1 MSDDQ
6 HVRVGTSASAG
17 VPAEAEYLEGWEL
30 YDGGPK
36 WPAWGLGAWQDGRPT
51 GRWRLWHPDGTPL
64 EESDWRD
71 GRRHGTLL
79 RYHDDGTLAVRAELR
94 DGTPVTV
101 TGHRS
106 DHPSRDP
113 FSFDGLPAALRTV
126 VHEYDQGVRI
136 RQACYAADG
145 TELTPAGEPA
155 PERPAGVPEI
165 ATCWPSGQWSA
176 PRWDGE
182 GRLVGVT
189 RHWTADGAPERLVHH
204 RDGEEAARFPR
215 GDARTSPLIEAA
227 RDGDAASVELCL
239 AAGLGASPGAVRHAA
254 FEGLPELALRLLA
267 SDATGAVELADV
279 RTPPAVPSNG
289 VPEDAVWVAG
299 LLAYVTGEI
308 DAATGKALGT
318 WRLWEQAWESTSDT
332 EGPSYYKPGSCYH
345 GYQEADFA
353 DGRPVERRT
362 YLSSRTLYRVN
373 RYRPDGRPLSVR
385 QYEGGKPAREREWP
399 TDGTT
404 VHRRFHGDG
413 ALRAERT
420 EHEDVLLTERW
431 YDADGTLAAEVAPT
445 DVTVEGAAVEQWRAL
460 DADGAVIAEGYV
472 EPGIGGGPVGTWRL
486 FGTDG
491 AEPGTVTFDGLDLA
505 RGEGLGRSAHTLYA
519 WRAAPVPR
527 ELHDVGTVPWGELET
542 FFGTPDDVP
551 FLLKGLAVPGFQAF
565 PLALGQLSEMLLH
578 QHTVTE
584 ATGPAFRY
592 LAALVDR
599 VEATDARTALLRYLA
614 DIATRNG
621 DLEAAHELKDVLTAL
636 PDEEADDGAG
646 PGGHFADSGVEP
658 AYHEIL
664 TVLTDAVPTWTAQ
677 AAHRDAA
684 IRRPS
689 VVLLAAAPGAAA
701 AAALHDRLALE
712 PEPGIRAEILLG
724 LALHEAGPDTL
735 PTLERH
741 LADDDP
747 LLRFC
752 AALTWVRTARSPA
765 GPGARV
771 LVEVLRGDLDAVGF
785 DELYLGSGDPATD
798 AVTAL
803 ALLPSEQAEPL
814 LAELSAVLDEVGAID
829 AVTVARALL
838 DIVFPTE
845 AYGDG
850 EPLTDAQRSVVR
862 AIADSTK
869 AWEFNVNLREV
880 LDLNGL
886 PCDADGLRALAD
898 TAPGAEPDEPDGA
911 K

>member
-1 MSDDQ
+1 MSEDQ
-6 HVRVGTSASAG
+6 HVRAGTSAPAG

-36 WPAWGLGAWQDGRPT
+36 WPAWGLGAWQDGGPT
-51 GRWRLWHPDGTPL
+51 GRWRLWRPDGTPL

-79 RYHDDGTLAVRAELR
+79 RYHDDGTLAVRAEHR

-106 DHPSRDP
+106 DRPSRDP
-113 FSFDGLPAALRTV
+113 FSFDGLPPTLRTV
-126 VHEYDQGVRI
+126 VHEYEQGVRI

-165 ATCWPSGQWSA
+165 ATFWPTGQWSA
-176 PRWDGE
+176 PRWDTD

-189 RHWTADGAPERLVHH
+189 RHWTADGAPDRLVHH
-204 RDGEEAARFPR
+204 RAGEEAARFPQ
-215 GDARTSPLIEAA
+215 GAAGPSPLIEAA

-254 FEGLPELALRLLA
+254 FEGLPELALRLLG
-267 SDATGAVELADV
+267 SDATGAVELAEV

-299 LLAYVTGEI
+299 LLAFVVGDI
-308 DAATGKALGT
+308 DAVTGKALGT
-318 WRLWEQAWESTSDT
+318 WRLWKQAWESTSDT
-332 EGPSYYKPGSCYH
+332 EGPSYYKPGSHYH
-345 GYQEADFA
+345 DYEEADFA
-353 DGRPVERRT
+353 DGRPVEHRT
-362 YLSSRTLYRVN
+362 YLSSRTPYRVN

-385 QYEGGKPAREREWP
+385 QYDGGVPAHEREWP
-399 TDGTT
+399 ADGTT

-420 EHEDVLLTERW
+420 ERGDVLLTEYW
-431 YDADGTLAAEVAPT
+431 YDADGTLTAEVAPT
-445 DVTVEGAAVEQWRAL
+445 GVTVEGAAAERWRAL

-472 EPGIGGGPVGTWRL
+472 EPGIRGGPVGTWRV

-491 AEPGTVTFDGLDLA
+491 AEPGTVTFDGLDPA
-505 RGEGLGRSAHTLYA
+505 RNEGLGRTAHALHA
-519 WRAAPVPR
+519 WRAAPEPR
-527 ELHDVGTVPWGELET
+527 ELHDVGTVPWSELGT
-542 FFGTPDDVP
+542 FFGSPDDVP
-551 FLLKGLAVPGFQAF
+551 FLLKGLAFPGFQVFA
-565 PLALGQLSEMLLH
+565 LALGQLSEMLLH
-578 QHTVTE
+578 QHTVAE

-599 VEATDARTALLRYLA
+599 VEDTDARTALLRYLA

-621 DLEAAHELKDVLTAL
+621 DLEAAHELKGVLAAL
-636 PDEEADDGAG
+636 PDDAAD
-646 PGGHFADSGVEP
+646 PREHFADSGVEP

-664 TVLTDAVPTWTAQ
+664 TVLADAVPTWTGQ
-677 AAHRDAA
+677 AAHRDAE
-684 IRRPS
+684 IRRRA
-689 VVLLAAAPGAAA
+689 VVLLATAPGAAA

-724 LALHEAGPDTL
+724 LALHGAGPDTL
-735 PTLERH
+735 RTLERH

-752 AALTWVRTARSPA
+752 AALTWVRTGRSPA

-771 LVEVLRGDLDAVGF
+771 LVEVLRGESDTVGF
-785 DELYLGSGDPATD
+785 DELYLGSGEPATD
-798 AVTAL
+798 AVTTL

-829 AVTVARALL
+829 AVAVARALL

-862 AIADSTK
+862 AIADSTG

-886 PCDADGLRALAD
+886 PRDADGLRALAD
-898 TAPGAEPDEPDGA
+898 TAPGAGPAGA
-911 K
+911 Q